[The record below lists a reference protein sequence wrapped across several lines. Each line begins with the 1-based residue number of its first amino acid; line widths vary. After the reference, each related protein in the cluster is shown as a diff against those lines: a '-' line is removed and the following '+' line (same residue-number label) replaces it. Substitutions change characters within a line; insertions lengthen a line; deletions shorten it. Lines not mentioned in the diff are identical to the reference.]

1 MRPFLRRSLERWL
14 GTACCWLG
22 LTMPPPLLAQEW
34 SALPT
39 WMDLELQVVA
49 EPMLNPAG
57 GLSTMGSWMQQ
68 SSASLSVGRG
78 VNKDSAN
85 WSEADHWQL
94 NLQVNHYAGNPLY
107 GQEIGAIFPLQQV
120 AHGDGFWMSELSLQR
135 QAGTGWLGFKAG
147 VLALNP
153 DFIAAPVFNYYVH
166 SALNDTLNITI
177 NDLPINP
184 YAAAGGLVTIEA
196 REDVSLRYGLF
207 NLSSTL
213 PVADWLGLKQEPP
226 SAGKGWVQLLQLTYT
241 PAWLTAGSQK
251 PTAAAK
257 PPNPLPEGLLQAGGY
272 STRGDGYGIYGTVT
286 WSLPLAI
293 GRDHRLWVGSNL
305 SVDDPTDLSPLF
317 VGAGLI
323 SQGVLPGR
331 PEDVLILG
339 VGRSSLTPNASSGLT
354 STEEGL
360 VELGYQ
366 LQVNPWLTLKPS
378 LQWIV
383 NPGPRGDVPGIFAT
397 GLEIGLQF

>member
-1 MRPFLRRSLERWL
+1 
-14 GTACCWLG
+14 
-22 LTMPPPLLAQEW
+22 MPPPALAQEW
-34 SALPT
+34 LPLPA

-49 EPMLNPAG
+49 EPMANPAG

-78 VNKDSAN
+78 VHKDSGH
-85 WSEADHWQL
+85 WSEVDHWQL
-94 NLQVNHYAGNPLY
+94 NLGLNHFSGNPLY

-147 VLALNP
+147 VLSLNP
-153 DFIAAPVFNYYVH
+153 DFIAAPVLDYYVH

-184 YAAAGGLVTIEA
+184 YAAAGGLVAIEA
-196 REDVSLRYGLF
+196 RHDLSLRYGLF

-213 PVADWLGLKQEPP
+213 PVADWLGRKQEPP
-226 SAGKGWVQLLQLTYT
+226 STGKGWAQLLQVTYT
-241 PAWLTAGSQK
+241 PAWLTA
-251 PTAAAK
+251 AAK
-257 PPNPLPEGLLQAGGY
+257 PGNTLPEGLLQAGAYGT
-272 STRGDGYGIYGTVT
+272 SGDGYGIYGTAT

-293 GRDHRLWVGSNL
+293 GRDHRLWMGSNV
-305 SVDDPTDLSPLF
+305 SFNDPTDLSPLF

-331 PEDVLILG
+331 PDDVLILG
-339 VGRSSLTPNASSGLT
+339 VGRSSLNPDQPTGQT
-354 STEEGL
+354 STYEGL

-366 LQVNPWLTLKPS
+366 LQLNPWLTLKPS

-383 NPGPRGDVPGIFAT
+383 HPGPRGDLPGIFAT